1 VKLSN
6 LFNVEGYG
14 VIITGGASGI
24 GLGYAEALASNGAKV
39 TILDIHDQRV
49 ENETRRLRDAGLD
62 VRGKVV
68 DVTDHKVLDAAVD
81 EAAGLYGRLDVMF
94 ANAGID
100 PGVGFIGGWAGTER
114 PRVPQGA
121 LENYTDERWNRV
133 IDVNMNGIFATVR
146 AAVRHMKPRKSGR
159 IIVTTSLAATRI
171 EPAIGAAYMTAKA
184 GIAHF
189 MRNAALELA
198 AYNITVNAI
207 APGYIITNIGDGHAL
222 NPVEQKAVARTIPMH
237 RVGWPSDMH
246 GLALFLASPC
256 SAYITGQQIIVD
268 GGQGLGEVD

>member
-1 VKLSN
+1 MKISN

-14 VIITGGASGI
+14 VIVTGGASGI

-62 VRGKVV
+62 VRAKVV
-68 DVTDHKVLDAAVD
+68 DVTDHKALDAAVD

-146 AAVRHMKPRKSGR
+146 AAVRHMKPRESGR
-159 IIVTTSLAATRI
+159 IIITTSLAATRI
-171 EPAIGAAYMTAKA
+171 EPAIGAAYMAAKA